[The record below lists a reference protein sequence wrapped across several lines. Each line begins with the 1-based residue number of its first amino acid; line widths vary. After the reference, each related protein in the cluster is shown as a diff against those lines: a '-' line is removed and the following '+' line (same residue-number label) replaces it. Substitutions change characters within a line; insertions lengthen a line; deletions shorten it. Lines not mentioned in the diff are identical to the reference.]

1 MELLLVQLNISRSA
15 MIKEVPQILDVLKV
29 SLFISVPMSNYQQKH
44 LMKLICGQ
52 QVLPTSSSP
61 ATSARSSANPSL
73 LRSRIGCLLL

>member
-1 MELLLVQLNISRSA
+1 MELLLVQLDISRSA
-15 MIKEVPQILDVLKV
+15 MIKKVPQILDLLKV

-52 QVLPTSSSP
+52 QVLPTSFSP

-73 LRSRIGCLLL
+73 VRSRIGCILL